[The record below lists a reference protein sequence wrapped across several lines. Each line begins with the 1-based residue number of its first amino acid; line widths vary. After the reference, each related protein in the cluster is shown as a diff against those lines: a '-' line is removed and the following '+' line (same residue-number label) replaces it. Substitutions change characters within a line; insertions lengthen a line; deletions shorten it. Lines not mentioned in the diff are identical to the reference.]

1 MTLFPSE
8 LIRTR
13 DVADTR
19 WIVLTNSPCLS
30 YQFAFPRFG
39 HSPPPCQRFLD
50 DCVFL
55 LIFVVFK
62 TYAAAQVS
70 KIKPEGS
77 SGCASLTKSDSPWMS
92 YRVIY
97 GLPPQ
102 IRKKITKKN
111 QLQKTAGTTP
121 VHRYIT
127 SILYAACFAC
137 SFSSCFIPFLSCSF
151 SSCFIPGTVLVAFFV
166 LQTFHTD
173 SWVEQVQD
181 KEGSSAVAMT
191 ESGHWVTTDQPDE
204 VNSRLD
210 AFLKI

>member
-102 IRKKITKKN
+102 IRKKITKKIN
-111 QLQKTAGTTP
+111 YRKPRARHPFTDILRQSYMPP
-121 VHRYIT
+121 VLPVRSPLVSYR
-127 SILYAACFAC
+127 
-137 SFSSCFIPFLSCSF
+137 SCRVRSPLVSYLVPFLSPFSF
-151 SSCFIPGTVLVAFFV
+151 FRRFTPTRGWNKSKTRKVL
-166 LQTFHTD
+166 L
-173 SWVEQVQD
+173 
-181 KEGSSAVAMT
+181 
-191 ESGHWVTTDQPDE
+191 PL
-204 VNSRLD
+204 R
-210 AFLKI
+210 